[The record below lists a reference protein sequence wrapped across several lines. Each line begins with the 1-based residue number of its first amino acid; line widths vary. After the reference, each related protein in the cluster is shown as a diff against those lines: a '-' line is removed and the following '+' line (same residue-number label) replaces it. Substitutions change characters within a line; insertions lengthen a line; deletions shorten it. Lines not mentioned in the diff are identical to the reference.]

1 MRLNFE
7 GPDFVYS
14 LCSLN
19 GGMTI
24 ASAGETTG
32 VKIFSDGKFRQTL
45 PIPAL
50 SAWCVRFLNNGDIT
64 VGCSDNRIYIFT
76 MDEGR
81 KASPEI
87 IALYDA
93 EIARFQQPQQAM
105 EQDDDDD
112 DLPEEVGGVKLVDMP
127 GPEALRQPGKRD
139 GQTMMVTKMFACIC
153 IYRILCDMVLCF
165 YRFVMEKQSR
175 STHGLKVC
183 T

>member
-1 MRLNFE
+1 MA
-7 GPDFVYS
+7 
-14 LCSLN
+14 
-19 GGMTI
+19 
-24 ASAGETTG
+24 ASITQQKRKETRCFQREPVFHT
-32 VKIFSDGKFRQTL
+32 DGKFRQTL

-127 GPEALRQPGKRD
+127 GPEALQQPGKRD
-139 GQTMMVTKMFACIC
+139 GQTMMVTKISACSYIKNT
-153 IYRILCDMVLCF
+153 L
-165 YRFVMEKQSR
+165 
-175 STHGLKVC
+175 
-183 T
+183 